1 MGKVAENSDTLFP
14 IANGKRID
22 EDAATRITS
31 AIVEARKRFEHENP
45 GKMFMARMA
54 EEVIRGQLAI
64 EFPKAKRLKRVNGR
78 DVIFDAIAEACGID
92 LTCLTPREAG
102 KIVDAK
108 AEIMAAS
115 PDVTP
120 EQIHKKAR
128 AYKSKYKDCACT
140 PNALA
145 GHWAELSAGKSA
157 KPEGPDLYAEPD
169 AAWRGVLRSIG
180 VEKDWP
186 DERIEELTESR
197 WVDVPIYLREMVLK
211 RIT

>member
-14 IANGKRID
+14 IANGKKIE

-31 AIVEARKRFEHENP
+31 AIVEARKRFEQENP

-115 PDVTP
+115 PNVTP
-120 EQIHKKAR
+120 EQIQKKAR

-145 GHWAELSAGKSA
+145 GHWAELSTGKTT
-157 KPEGPDLYAEPD
+157 KPESPDLYAEPD
-169 AAWRGVLRSIG
+169 AAWRGVLRAIG
-180 VEKDWP
+180 HDNNWDDATVNDYANGPWHQ
-186 DERIEELTESR
+186 
-197 WVDVPIYLREMVLK
+197 VPSNLREMVYK
-211 RIT
+211 RLT